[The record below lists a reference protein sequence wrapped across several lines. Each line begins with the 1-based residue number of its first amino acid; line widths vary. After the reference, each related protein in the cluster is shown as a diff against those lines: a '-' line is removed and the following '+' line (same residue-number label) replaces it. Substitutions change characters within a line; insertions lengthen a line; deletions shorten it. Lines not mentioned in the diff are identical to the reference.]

1 MEQSTQETHILEQIL
16 IALEDEKAQLEKKLE
31 TELEDAER
39 EEVEA
44 RIGEIYGD
52 LEIHKIGLPQPS
64 SKPDAEVRRT
74 DRQRQLTE
82 KMREFKQT
90 EITSKERKFMSTYL
104 NFKAEIQLTRSKLK
118 EECSK
123 AELAEMIKSV
133 EKCELDLQQDYVALR
148 ALTTPSQDMRRKM
161 DSCTSVSAEMM
172 ILLKRRYADVDKE
185 FDAGAVKESLLQLL
199 QREGAESI
207 YGSTVSRAG
216 RNSQHSHS
224 QQGSH
229 VSARKA
235 EAAARLASKQAEINR
250 EMEISARRKEILAQQ
265 EQLKMLENQ
274 RDLEVIQAEY
284 NVYAEEE
291 SKMNAEIRNCEVRS
305 TLSFSQLPKPLSS
318 PPCTQVP
325 QSTAPPHSEGKFILT
340 SQSVH
345 APHYDTQVVPKESE
359 LSLVQAL
366 KESLVMSRL
375 PVPEPFTFTGDPL
388 KFVEWSTCFKAL
400 IETSCTDS
408 AHKLFYLK
416 KYIGGEALCV
426 LEGTFYRS
434 DEEAYKQAWDAL
446 NKRYGHPFVV
456 QRAFRGKLS
465 SWPKIGPKESLKLR
479 EFSDFLIS
487 CKNAMPHV
495 QGLKVLDDCEENQKI
510 LLKLPDW
517 ATTRWNRYVTKL
529 LDEEKAYPGF
539 AEFADFVAEEARI
552 ACNPVSSLFALKNTF
567 EKPEKEQKRLKAS
580 VLVTS
585 ANGSK
590 DVKNTTPVQSQRK
603 SKPNPSST
611 QNKRQLECICCKQNH
626 FIYKCAKFT
635 AMPLEEKKQFIRDN
649 NMCFACLR
657 VGHISKNCR
666 QRATCNVCRRSHPSP
681 LHEDPPLGDEPEPP
695 SEEENAAT
703 VSCSVRVG
711 NNDCTSM
718 IVPVWLSSSAKNQE
732 TLVYAL
738 LDTQSSNTFIDQDI
752 CEKIQASRE
761 PVKLKLTT
769 MTDRCSIVPSQRVDG
784 LRVRGYNSEKYID
797 LPPTYTQ
804 EYIPLEKHTI
814 PTRETAKKWPHLL
827 SIANEMPD
835 LLDCPIALLIGYDC
849 ARALKPREVIP
860 GKDYDPYAI
869 KTDLGWSIVG
879 AIKPWKSSMGAAGIC
894 HRVTVKELPSVTPA
908 SVIKALENDFLDTNH
923 KEGSVSQEDIQFLE
937 MLNENIHY
945 NEEGHLE
952 MPLPFRERPQLP
964 NNKQLA
970 MFRLKRLKGK
980 MDKNPKYKEDYIKF
994 MNSVFKD
1001 GDAEEADGT
1010 SGSNTW
1016 YIPHHGVYHPRKPE
1030 KIRVVFDCS
1039 AKHEGISLNDHLL
1052 TGPDLINALAGVL
1065 CRFREHQIAIMC
1077 DVEKMFH
1084 RFHVNPEDRDF
1095 LRFLWWKDGNTD
1107 TEPKEYRMRVHI
1119 FGAASSPGC
1128 ANYGMKY
1135 LAREQ
1140 KKDYP
1145 LAARFIHKNFY
1156 VDDGLISIDSV
1167 REAKQLVCEAQEVC
1181 AKGKLRLHKFA
1192 CNNKEVMSIIP
1203 ETERASKTK
1212 DVNLNY
1218 SVIQMQS
1225 VLGVKWNIE
1234 ADVFSFSVALKE
1246 RPATRRG
1253 ILATVASVYDPL
1265 GFLSPYILTGKQVL
1279 QEMCK
1284 RGVGWDDPIPPA
1296 LETKWKAWL
1305 GDLENLKRIEIPRCL
1320 VPENFGKVK
1329 KIELHHFSDASSSG
1343 YGQCSYIRIVADKNV
1358 HCALVMGKARV
1369 APTRIITIPR
1379 LELTAAAVSAAVSN
1393 FLRSELERKIDEEFF
1408 WTDSK
1413 VTLGY
1418 IKNDARR
1425 FHVFVANRVQKIR
1438 DSTDPKQWFYIES
1451 DQNPADHASRGLKVA
1466 DLLSS
1471 NWLTGP
1477 KFLWEREIVTNQHS
1491 PNLLVGDPEVKV
1503 LKTNA
1508 LEENSFLERFSRFSN
1523 WDTALNVV
1531 ARIKRLA
1538 RRDNSGPISV
1548 KERQMAAFV
1557 LLQAAQREVFKEEL
1571 KWFSQNSA
1579 GLPKTHKMYQLDPIL
1594 ADNLLRVGGRLR
1606 KSSASFALNHPVILP
1621 KEGIV
1626 TQLVLDHCHKKTQ
1639 HQGRGQTLNK
1649 LRESGY
1655 WIIGGSKVVAKYIKG
1670 CVNCRKVRGP
1680 AEEQRMADLPF
1691 DRVDPSPPFT
1701 YTGVDVFGPFYTK
1714 QGRKEWKRYGLL
1726 FTCLSSRAAHI
1737 EMLEDLSTD
1746 AFINALRCFIAIRGT
1761 VRQIRSD
1768 QGTNFVG
1775 AKNEFK
1781 KGLLELDKEMIST
1794 YLAKNQCDFQ
1804 MNVPEASHR
1813 GGIWERQIR
1822 TVRNVMS
1829 SVLAQA
1835 TGRLDDTSLRTFFYE
1850 AMSILNHRPLTTDTI
1865 NDPNSAEPLT
1875 PNHLLTMKE
1884 SVPLPPPGR
1893 FVREDLYA
1901 RKRWRRVQYLTELF
1915 WSRWRKEY
1923 LTSISLR
1930 QRWHTPKQNVQ
1941 VGDVVILKEDNIPR
1955 NEWKLARVV
1964 EANEDDDGL
1973 VRKVKIQIGQKDLG
1987 KKGERLKQVS
1997 FLERPVQKLVVL
2009 VKGSKLQ

>member
-1 MEQSTQETHILEQIL
+1 MEQSTQETYSLEQIL
-16 IALEDEKAQLEKKLE
+16 IALEEEKAQLEKKLE
-31 TELEDAER
+31 TELEDVER
-39 EEVEA
+39 EEIEA
-44 RIGEIYGD
+44 RIGEIHGD

-64 SKPDAEVRRT
+64 FKPDAEVRRT

-185 FDAGAVKESLLQLL
+185 FDALAVKESLLQLL

-325 QSTAPPHSEGKFILT
+325 QSTAPPHSEGKFIQT

-366 KESLVMSRL
+366 KDSLAMSRL

-416 KYIGGEALCV
+416 KY
-426 LEGTFYRS
+426 
-434 DEEAYKQAWDAL
+434 
-446 NKRYGHPFVV
+446 
-456 QRAFRGKLS
+456 
-465 SWPKIGPKESLKLR
+465 
-479 EFSDFLIS
+479 
-487 CKNAMPHV
+487 
-495 QGLKVLDDCEENQKI
+495 
-510 LLKLPDW
+510 
-517 ATTRWNRYVTKL
+517 
-529 LDEEKAYPGF
+529 
-539 AEFADFVAEEARI
+539 
-552 ACNPVSSLFALKNTF
+552 
-567 EKPEKEQKRLKAS
+567 
-580 VLVTS
+580 
-585 ANGSK
+585 
-590 DVKNTTPVQSQRK
+590 
-603 SKPNPSST
+603 
-611 QNKRQLECICCKQNH
+611 
-626 FIYKCAKFT
+626 
-635 AMPLEEKKQFIRDN
+635 
-649 NMCFACLR
+649 
-657 VGHISKNCR
+657 
-666 QRATCNVCRRSHPSP
+666 
-681 LHEDPPLGDEPEPP
+681 
-695 SEEENAAT
+695 
-703 VSCSVRVG
+703 
-711 NNDCTSM
+711 
-718 IVPVWLSSSAKNQE
+718 
-732 TLVYAL
+732 
-738 LDTQSSNTFIDQDI
+738 
-752 CEKIQASRE
+752 
-761 PVKLKLTT
+761 
-769 MTDRCSIVPSQRVDG
+769 
-784 LRVRGYNSEKYID
+784 
-797 LPPTYTQ
+797 
-804 EYIPLEKHTI
+804 
-814 PTRETAKKWPHLL
+814 
-827 SIANEMPD
+827 
-835 LLDCPIALLIGYDC
+835 
-849 ARALKPREVIP
+849 
-860 GKDYDPYAI
+860 
-869 KTDLGWSIVG
+869 
-879 AIKPWKSSMGAAGIC
+879 
-894 HRVTVKELPSVTPA
+894 
-908 SVIKALENDFLDTNH
+908 
-923 KEGSVSQEDIQFLE
+923 
-937 MLNENIHY
+937 

-970 MFRLKRLKGK
+970 MFRLKRLKGR
-980 MDKNPKYKEDYIKF
+980 MDKNPKYKEDYIQF

-1010 SGSNTW
+1010 STGSNTW

-1077 DVEKMFH
+1077 DVEKMCH

-1140 KKDYP
+1140 EKDYP

-1203 ETERASKTK
+1203 ETERASNTK

-1284 RGVGWDDPIPPA
+1284 RGVGWDEPIPPT

-1393 FLRSELERKIDEEFF
+1393 FLKSELERKIDEEFF

-1491 PNLLVGDPEVKV
+1491 PDLLVGDPEVKV

-1538 RRDNSGPISV
+1538 RRDKSGPISV
-1548 KERQMAAFV
+1548 EERQMAAFV
-1557 LLQAAQREVFKEEL
+1557 LFQAAQREAFKEEL

-1594 ADNLLRVGGRLR
+1594 VDNLLRVGGRLR
-1606 KSSASFALNHPVILP
+1606 KSSASLALNHPVILP

-1714 QGRKEWKRYGLL
+1714 QGQREWKRYGLL

-1813 GGIWERQIR
+1813 GGVWERQIR

-1930 QRWHTPKQNVQ
+1930 QRWHSPKQNVQ

-1973 VRKVKIQIGQKDLG
+1973 VRKVKIQIGQKELG

>member
-1 MEQSTQETHILEQIL
+1 M
-16 IALEDEKAQLEKKLE
+16 
-31 TELEDAER
+31 
-39 EEVEA
+39 
-44 RIGEIYGD
+44 
-52 LEIHKIGLPQPS
+52 
-64 SKPDAEVRRT
+64 
-74 DRQRQLTE
+74 
-82 KMREFKQT
+82 
-90 EITSKERKFMSTYL
+90 
-104 NFKAEIQLTRSKLK
+104 
-118 EECSK
+118 
-123 AELAEMIKSV
+123 
-133 EKCELDLQQDYVALR
+133 
-148 ALTTPSQDMRRKM
+148 TTPSQYMRRKM

-185 FDAGAVKESLLQLL
+185 FDAGAVKESLIQLL

-216 RNSQHSHS
+216 RNSQHNHS
-224 QQGSH
+224 QQG
-229 VSARKA
+229 KG
-235 EAAARLASKQAEINR
+235 AARLALKQAEINR
-250 EMEISARRKEILAQQ
+250 EMAISARRKEILVQQ
-265 EQLKMLENQ
+265 EQQKCW
-274 RDLEVIQAEY
+274 
-284 NVYAEEE
+284 
-291 SKMNAEIRNCEVRS
+291 NAEIRNCEVKS

-325 QSTAPPHSEGKFILT
+325 QSTAPPHSEGKFIQT
-340 SQSVH
+340 SQTVH
-345 APHYDTQVVPKESE
+345 APHCDTQVVPKESE

-366 KESLVMSRL
+366 KESLAMSRL
-375 PVPEPFTFTGDPL
+375 PVPEPLTFTGDPL
-388 KFVEWSTCFKAL
+388 KFVEWSTCFRAL

-416 KYIGGEALCV
+416 KNIGGEPLCV
-426 LEGTFYRS
+426 LEGTFY
-434 DEEAYKQAWDAL
+434 QT
-446 NKRYGHPFVV
+446 
-456 QRAFRGKLS
+456 FRGKLS
-465 SWPKIGPKESLKLR
+465 SWPKIGPKESLKLG
-479 EFSDFLIS
+479 ELSDFLIS

-495 QGLKVLDDCEENQKI
+495 QGLKVLDDSEENQKI

-517 ATTRWNRYVTKL
+517 ATTRWNCYVTKL

-539 AEFADFVAEEARI
+539 AEFADFVAEEAHI

-585 ANGSK
+585 ANVSK
-590 DVKNTTPVQSQRK
+590 DVTATTMVQSNRK

-611 QNKRQLECICCKQNH
+611 QNERQLECICCKQNH
-626 FIYKCAKFT
+626 FIYKCEKFT

-657 VGHISKNCR
+657 FGHISKNCR
-666 QRATCNVCRRSHPSP
+666 QRATCNVCRRSQPSP
-681 LHEDPPLGDEPEPP
+681 LHEDPPQGDEPETP
-695 SEEENAAT
+695 SEEEHAAT
-703 VSCSVRVG
+703 VSCTVRVG

-718 IVPVWLSSSAKNQE
+718 IVP

-752 CEKIQASRE
+752 CGKIQASTE

-804 EYIPLEKHTI
+804 EYITSEKNSI

-860 GKDYDPYAI
+860 GNDYGPYAI
-869 KTDLGWSIVG
+869 KTDLGWSILG
-879 AIKPWKSSMGAAGIC
+879 ANKPWKGSMEATVIC

-908 SVIKALENDFLDTNH
+908 SVIKALENDLLDTNP
-923 KEGSVSQEDIQFLE
+923 KEGSVSQEDIEFLE
-937 MLNENIHY
+937 MLNDNIHY

-952 MPLPFRERPQLP
+952 MPLPFRERPELP

-970 MFRLKRLKGK
+970 MVRLKRLKGI

-994 MNSVFKD
+994 MNSVFED

-1010 SGSNTW
+1010 ST
-1016 YIPHHGVYHPRKPE
+1016 
-1030 KIRVVFDCS
+1030 VVFDCS

-1052 TGPDLINALAGVL
+1052 TGPDLINALVGVL
-1065 CRFREHQIAIMC
+1065 CRFREHQIAVMC

-1084 RFHVNPEDRDF
+1084 RFHVNPEDRD

-1107 TEPKEYRMRVHI
+1107 TEPKDISH
-1119 FGAASSPGC
+1119 ASAHFWSSIITGIW
-1128 ANYGMKY
+1128 M
-1135 LAREQ
+1135 
-1140 KKDYP
+1140 
-1145 LAARFIHKNFY
+1145 
-1156 VDDGLISIDSV
+1156 DDGLISIDSV
-1167 REAKQLVCEAQEVC
+1167 KEAKQLVREAQEVC

-1192 CNNKEVMSIIP
+1192 CNNKEIMNIIP
-1203 ETERASKTK
+1203 ETEQASNAK
-1212 DVNLNY
+1212 DVSLNY

-1234 ADVFSFSVALKE
+1234 ADMFSFSVALKE
-1246 RPATRRG
+1246 RPATRQG

-1265 GFLSPYILTGKQVL
+1265 GFLSLYILTGKQVL

-1284 RGVGWDDPIPPA
+1284 RGVRWDDPIPPA
-1296 LETKWKAWL
+1296 LEIKWKAWL
-1305 GDLENLKRIEIPRCL
+1305 SASF
-1320 VPENFGKVK
+1320 FGYQQQWLWTMF
-1329 KIELHHFSDASSSG
+1329 IHHH
-1343 YGQCSYIRIVADKNV
+1343 IVADEKV

-1369 APTRIITIPR
+1369 AATRLVTIPC
-1379 LELTAAAVSAAVSN
+1379 LELTAAAVSAAVTN
-1393 FLRSELERKIDEEFF
+1393 FLREELERKIDKEFF

-1425 FHVFVANRVQKIR
+1425 FHVFVVNRVQKMR
-1438 DSTDPKQWFYIES
+1438 DSTNPKQWFYTES
-1451 DQNPADHASRGLKVA
+1451 DKNPADHASRGLKVA

-1471 NWLTGP
+1471 NWLTRP

-1491 PNLLVGDPEVKV
+1491 PDLLVGDPEVKV

-1508 LEENSFLERFSRFSN
+1508 LEEDSFLE
-1523 WDTALNVV
+1523 
-1531 ARIKRLA
+1531 RIKRLA
-1538 RRDNSGPISV
+1538 RRDKSGPISV
-1548 KERQMAAFV
+1548 EERQMAAFV
-1557 LLQAAQREVFKEEL
+1557 LFQAAQREPFKEEL

-1579 GLPKTHKMYQLDPIL
+1579 GLPKTHKMYQPDPIL
-1594 ADNLLRVGGRLR
+1594 VDDLFRVGGQLR
-1606 KSSASFALNHPVILP
+1606 KSSASFALKHPVILP

-1626 TQLVLDHCHKKTQ
+1626 TQLILDHCHKKTQ

-1670 CVNCRKVRGP
+1670 CVDCRKVRGP
-1680 AEEQRMADLPF
+1680 TEGQRMADLPF

-1701 YTGVDVFGPFYTK
+1701 YTGLDVFGPFYTK
-1714 QGRKEWKRYGLL
+1714 QGRKEYKRYGLL
-1726 FTCLSSRAAHI
+1726 FTCLSSRAVHI
-1737 EMLEDLSTD
+1737 EM
-1746 AFINALRCFIAIRGT
+1746 FNQRH
-1761 VRQIRSD
+1761 RQIRSD

-1775 AKNEFK
+1775 ARNEFK

-1813 GGIWERQIR
+1813 GGVWERQIR

-1835 TGRLDDTSLRTFFYE
+1835 TGRLDDTSLTTFFYDS
-1850 AMSILNHRPLTTDTI
+1850 MSILIHHPLTTDTI
-1865 NDPNSAEPLT
+1865 HDPNSAEPLT
-1875 PNHLLTMKE
+1875 PNHLLTMKV

-1893 FVREDLYA
+1893 FVREDLYP
-1901 RKRWRRVQYLTELF
+1901 RKRYQRVQYLTELF
-1915 WSRWRKEY
+1915 WS
-1923 LTSISLR
+1923 SLR
-1930 QRWHTPKQNVQ
+1930 QRWHTPKRNVQ
-1941 VGDVVILKEDNIPR
+1941 VGDVVILKEDSIPR

-1964 EANEDDDGL
+1964 ETSEDDDGL
-1973 VRKVKIQIGQKDLG
+1973 VQKVKIQIGQKDLG
-1987 KKGERLKQVS
+1987 KKGECLKQLS
-1997 FLERPVQKLVVL
+1997 FLERPVQRLVVL
-2009 VKGSKLQ
+2009 VKESKLQ